1 LKIRAVD
8 TSDLR
13 RIIRRLQTTP
23 DVFSTET
30 DVVFSSAVE
39 RRPLRAAGGTAET
52 DGSTEA

>member
-8 TSDLR
+8 TSDLG

-30 DVVFSSAVE
+30 DVVFSSAFE
-39 RRPLRAAGGTAET
+39 RRPLRTAGGTAET